1 MWIRIVTTDG
11 LGIIEI
17 RRNLG
22 GGTFAPPAFVSVIRL
37 PYVQKSAHLVSLLLR
52 ASAGQTNAIHD
63 NSGLFPFNSIEHKFY
78 YNFHL
83 SNEALT

>member
-1 MWIRIVTTDG
+1 MTTDG

-22 GGTFAPPAFVSVIRL
+22 GGTFACAPPAFVSVIRL
-37 PYVQKSAHLVSLLLR
+37 PYVQKSAPVVSLLLR

-63 NSGLFPFNSIEHKFY
+63 NSGLFPFNSREHKFY

-83 SNEALT
+83 SNDALT